1 MIKKIESRSLEDYLL
16 KEKNLQ
22 NENGI
27 TDAVR
32 EIIQEVKNSGNEA
45 LLKFINKYEGK
56 NLNLLMKFYLIK
68 IF

>member
-1 MIKKIESRSLEDYLL
+1 MIKKIKSHSLEDYLL
-16 KEKNLQ
+16 KEKKLQ

-32 EIIQEVKNSGNEA
+32 EIIQEVKDSGNEA
-45 LLKFINKYEGK
+45 LLKFINQHEGK